1 MRHIK
6 IWDLTWV
13 TGRKRES
20 HPLAPIVAAPARF
33 LTHAASPIKLF
44 TTWQVAK
51 RGDVVC
57 SWLAIHEQTNLI
69 NLNVWIGSPTKK
81 QLLQNPSYA

>member
-57 SWLAIHEQTNLI
+57 SWLAIHEGVGTEFGPYRA
-69 NLNVWIGSPTKK
+69 VSTFV
-81 QLLQNPSYA
+81 